1 MNRKELITY
10 CLELGNTYEDYPFDE
25 NWAAMRHSGNHK
37 TFAFIYELGGIL
49 RMNLKCEPL
58 KAELLR
64 KIHPFVTP
72 AYHMNKIHWNTVTF
86 DVNFLIDKND
96 VTDMIDDSYEL
107 TRPKI
112 RRNPKKI

>member
-1 MNRKELITY
+1 MNRKEIITY
-10 CLELGNTYEDYPFDE
+10 CLELGNVYEDYPFDD

-37 TFAFIYELGGIL
+37 TFAFIYELDGIL

-64 KIHPFVTP
+64 KINPCVSP
-72 AYHMNKIHWNTVTF
+72 AYHMNKVHWNMITF
-86 DVNFLIDKND
+86 DSNFAMDKND
-96 VTDMIDDSYEL
+96 VMDMIEDSYEL

-112 RRNPKKI
+112 KRKCKQI